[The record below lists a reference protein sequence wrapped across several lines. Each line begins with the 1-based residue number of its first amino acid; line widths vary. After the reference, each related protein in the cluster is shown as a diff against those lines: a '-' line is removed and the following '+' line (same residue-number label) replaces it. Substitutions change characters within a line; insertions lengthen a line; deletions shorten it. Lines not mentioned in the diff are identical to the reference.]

1 MSSPQSPAYAKTGS
15 FGRYGLRRS
24 SAKKLIND
32 IKALEKKY
40 SNFMLMDENKMGKHD
55 YTDGMAIDEDHLCGA
70 GSVILTSR
78 LNKLLLSWE
87 SKK

>member
-1 MSSPQSPAYAKTGS
+1 
-15 FGRYGLRRS
+15 
-24 SAKKLIND
+24 
-32 IKALEKKY
+32 
-40 SNFMLMDENKMGKHD
+40 MLMDENKMGKHD
-55 YTDGMAIDEDHLCGA
+55 YTDGMAIDEDHLCGG